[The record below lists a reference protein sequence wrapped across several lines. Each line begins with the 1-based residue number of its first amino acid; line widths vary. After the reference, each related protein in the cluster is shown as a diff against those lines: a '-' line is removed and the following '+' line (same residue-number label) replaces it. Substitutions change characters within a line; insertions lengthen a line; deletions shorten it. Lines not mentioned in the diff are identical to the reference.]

1 MYSERVAEEAKE
13 EDGYSRQVGK
23 SITFVCWQLCDTAG
37 YLRTFAPKSSH
48 AEIFL
53 KL

>member
-23 SITFVCWQLCDTAG
+23 SIRFFCWQLCDTAG
-37 YLRTFAPKSSH
+37 YLTSQFYFNRQALVKGV
-48 AEIFL
+48 
-53 KL
+53 